1 MIYLARKG
9 TEVVHHTNLDAMKTM
24 DGIDAPDLTV
34 PESEFELAEG
44 LIRIIDGEI
53 ILGKTAAELTA
64 EKANA
69 RLQAIDAELQ
79 SIDAKSGRP
88 ARAVAAAIAKGEIPN
103 PADVARLE
111 EYEQKSVHLRSEL
124 NSLKSGVAG

>member
-1 MIYLARKG
+1 MIYIARKG
-9 TEVVHHTNLDAMKTM
+9 NEAVFHTDLQSMKTM

-34 PESEFELAEG
+34 SEAEFEAAGSLA
-44 LIRIIDGEI
+44 RIIDDKI
-53 ILGKTAAELTA
+53 TLGKTAAELAA
-64 EKANA
+64 EKAA
-69 RLQAIDAELQ
+69 DRLRAIDAELQ
-79 SIDAKSGRP
+79 TIDAKSGRP
-88 ARAVAAAIAKGEIPN
+88 ARAVAAAIAKGEKPD